1 MLLDSSKSSVF
12 PPSHPPPSLS
22 ARALPDEAPREGE
35 KRQTEKRART
45 LRHTPKKKMD
55 QSTWP
60 SDSYDDESLRD
71 GGGNTSA
78 RHESEHIDRK
88 GSSRKKSVGESAVDA
103 LKDVDRGDKCA
114 YAAVVRSQC
123 GPCNDPLTVKS
134 ISNTWCDILR
144 DKGVSLECLCALARH
159 VDIRYP
165 WDPSYNT
172 ARLVYNK
179 RINVFPQAIVYAH
192 SAEDVRRALAWTA
205 DHNVPF
211 SVRSGGHSVEGY
223 SMTTGVVIDLSR
235 LDGLEVSPDAREVAI
250 QAGSLIGPTYLRL
263 QNGDQ
268 GTPETRGNGPG
279 GLIVPMGTCAN
290 VGVAGLVQGGGVGFL
305 MRRWGLTCDSLV
317 AAEVVLADGSLV
329 RADAYGPHADLFWAM
344 RGAGGGNFGI
354 ATRFVFATRRLS
366 TVLLFEIAFAWDDA
380 VVVADAWQ
388 RWAPYAPTRLTGQI
402 SFAPPTP
409 LVAASTTTT
418 TASTHEKEHRPDV
431 QPGKVVVTGEWV
443 PDFVQ
448 NGDDSTEDKARA
460 QSLAKARYGLEQAL
474 KAFRAAVADAARRQ
488 DAARPRP
495 LGDGPRAWTST
506 VLDAAR
512 HFTDNNKRPPMSK
525 IKTGFANDLL
535 SPRALRR
542 LVAAMSEPPAIRRR
556 CATAPT
562 LTSVT
567 FQAMGGAIAAVPVD
581 ATSFFHRRGTLFWVE
596 YSGHW
601 TAPEDAAAVAA
612 WVTRAWGSLE
622 RDLSGYAYVNFPD
635 LALPDWRHAFWGPHL
650 ERLSLIKARYDPT
663 GRFCMPQSVP
673 LPPRFA
679 LNDA

>member
-1 MLLDSSKSSVF
+1 
-12 PPSHPPPSLS
+12 
-22 ARALPDEAPREGE
+22 
-35 KRQTEKRART
+35 
-45 LRHTPKKKMD
+45 MD

-60 SDSYDDESLRD
+60 SDSYDDGRRGRD
-71 GGGNTSA
+71 SDGDNSNARREKGHATREDARDKRPAGKSA
-78 RHESEHIDRK
+78 
-88 GSSRKKSVGESAVDA
+88 GDA
-103 LKDVDRGDKCA
+103 FKNVDRGDKCA

-123 GPCNDPLTVKS
+123 GPCNDPLTVKAV
-134 ISNTWCDILR
+134 SNTWCDILR

-263 QNGDQ
+263 QQGDQ
-268 GTPETRGNGPG
+268 GTPETRGHGPG

-329 RADAYGPHADLFWAM
+329 RAEAYGPHADLFWAM

-354 ATRFVFATRRLS
+354 ATRFVFTTRRLS
-366 TVLLFEIAFAWDDA
+366 TVLLFEITFAWADA
-380 VVVADAWQ
+380 AVVADAWQ
-388 RWAPYAPTRLTGQI
+388 RWAPHAPTRLTSQI

-409 LVAASTTTT
+409 STAVSTTATT
-418 TASTHEKEHRPDV
+418 TSQHEQRPSF

-448 NGDDSTEDKARA
+448 DDSDDNSTQDEARA
-460 QSLAKARYGLEQAL
+460 QSLARARYGLQKAL
-474 KAFRAAVADAARRQ
+474 KAFRAVVADAARRQ

-495 LGDGPRAWTST
+495 LGDGPRAWTSS

-542 LVAAMSEPPAIRRR
+542 LVAAMSEPPAIRQR

-612 WVTRAWGSLE
+612 WVTRAWEALE

-635 LALPDWRHAFWGPHL
+635 LALPDWQHAFWGPHL
-650 ERLSLIKARYDPT
+650 KRLSMIKARYDPT

-673 LPPRFA
+673 LPLRLA
-679 LNDA
+679 SAGAR

>member
-1 MLLDSSKSSVF
+1 
-12 PPSHPPPSLS
+12 
-22 ARALPDEAPREGE
+22 
-35 KRQTEKRART
+35 
-45 LRHTPKKKMD
+45 MD

-60 SDSYDDESLRD
+60 SDSYDDGYYGRD
-71 GGGNTSA
+71 SAAGGSTDA
-78 RHESEHIDRK
+78 HHEKGHATEAEPRAK
-88 GSSRKKSVGESAVDA
+88 GSAGKSAADA
-103 LKDVDRGDKCA
+103 FDTVDRGDKCA

-235 LDGLEVSPDAREVAI
+235 LDGLEVSPNAREVAI

-263 QNGDQ
+263 QTGDR
-268 GTPETRGNGPG
+268 GTPETRGHGPG

-329 RADAYGPHADLFWAM
+329 RADAHGPHADLFWAM

-366 TVLLFEIAFAWDDA
+366 TVLLFEITFAWDDV

-388 RWAPYAPTRLTGQI
+388 RWAPHAPTRLTSQI

-409 LVAASTTTT
+409 LAAASTTTT
-418 TASTHEKEHRPDV
+418 TSSSRNERVLDI

-448 NGDDSTEDKARA
+448 DDGDSDSAPQDEARA
-460 QSLAKARYGLEQAL
+460 HSLARARFGLEKAL
-474 KAFRAAVADAARRQ
+474 KAFRTAVADGARRQ
-488 DAARPRP
+488 DVPRPRP
-495 LGDGPRAWTST
+495 LGDGPRAWTSS

-535 SPRALRR
+535 TQRALRR
-542 LVAAMSEPPAIRRR
+542 LVAAMSKPPVIRRR

-612 WVTRAWGSLE
+612 WVTRAWEALE
-622 RDLSGYAYVNFPD
+622 PDLSGYAYVNFPD
-635 LALPDWRHAFWGPHL
+635 LALPDWQRAFWGPHL
-650 ERLSLIKARYDPT
+650 ERLSVIKARYDPT

-679 LNDA
+679 LTDA

>member
-1 MLLDSSKSSVF
+1 
-12 PPSHPPPSLS
+12 
-22 ARALPDEAPREGE
+22 
-35 KRQTEKRART
+35 
-45 LRHTPKKKMD
+45 MD

-60 SDSYDDESLRD
+60 SDTYDDSYGTADARQEKEHTVQKHPPKEAST
-71 GGGNTSA
+71 GKSA
-78 RHESEHIDRK
+78 
-88 GSSRKKSVGESAVDA
+88 ADA
-103 LKDVDRGDKCA
+103 FEGVNRGDKCA

-223 SMTTGVVIDLSR
+223 STTTGVVIDLSR

-268 GTPETRGNGPG
+268 GTPETRGHGPG

-305 MRRWGLTCDSLV
+305 MRRWGFTCDSLV
-317 AAEVVLADGSLV
+317 AAEVVLADGSIV
-329 RADAYGPHADLFWAM
+329 RADAHGPHADLFWAM

-354 ATRFVFATRRLS
+354 ATRFVFGTQRLS
-366 TVLLFEIAFAWDDA
+366 TVLLFEITFAWDDA

-402 SFAPPTP
+402 SFTPPTP
-409 LVAASTTTT
+409 LVAASTTTAT
-418 TASTHEKEHRPDV
+418 TSPHEKERRPDV

-448 NGDDSTEDKARA
+448 DDDDSTKDEAHA
-460 QSLAKARYGLEQAL
+460 QSLAKARHGLEQAL
-474 KAFRAAVADAARRQ
+474 KAFRTAVADAARGQ
-488 DAARPRP
+488 NTARPRP
-495 LGDGPRAWTST
+495 LGGGPRAWTSS

-542 LVAAMSEPPAIRRR
+542 LVAAMSEPPAIKRR

-567 FQAMGGAIAAVPVD
+567 FQAMGGAIAAVPVN
-581 ATSFFHRRGTLFWVE
+581 ATSFFHRRNTLFWVE

-612 WVTRAWGSLE
+612 WVTRTWGALE

-635 LALPDWRHAFWGPHL
+635 LALPDWQSAFWGPHL

-679 LNDA
+679 LSDA

>member
-1 MLLDSSKSSVF
+1 
-12 PPSHPPPSLS
+12 
-22 ARALPDEAPREGE
+22 
-35 KRQTEKRART
+35 
-45 LRHTPKKKMD
+45 MD

-60 SDSYDDESLRD
+60 SDSYED
-71 GGGNTSA
+71 GDYGGIDSRAEKEHALQKNSPSA
-78 RHESEHIDRK
+78 RAAE
-88 GSSRKKSVGESAVDA
+88 ESAADA
-103 LKDVDRGDKCA
+103 FEGVNRGDKCA

-235 LDGLEVSPDAREVAI
+235 LNGLEVSPDAREVAI

-268 GTPETRGNGPG
+268 GTPETRGHGPG

-354 ATRFVFATRRLS
+354 ATRFVFATRHLT
-366 TVLLFEIAFAWDDA
+366 TVLLFEIAFDWADA

-388 RWAPYAPTRLTGQI
+388 RWAPHAPTRLTSQLG
-402 SFAPPTP
+402 FVPPTP
-409 LVAASTTTT
+409 SVTTTITTTT
-418 TASTHEKEHRPDV
+418 TTTHEEHQQSTT
-431 QPGKVVVTGEWV
+431 QPGKVVVTGEWA
-443 PDFVQ
+443 PDFI
-448 NGDDSTEDKARA
+448 DPSDSAEEEAHTR
-460 QSLAKARYGLEQAL
+460 SLADARHGLEKAL

-488 DAARPRP
+488 DTVRPRP
-495 LGDGPRAWTST
+495 LGDGPRAWTSS

-535 SPRALRR
+535 SARALRR
-542 LVAAMSEPPAIRRR
+542 LVRAMSEPPAIRRR
-556 CATAPT
+556 CATAPI
-562 LTSVT
+562 LASVT
-567 FQAMGGAIAAVPVD
+567 FQAMGGAIAAVPAD

-596 YSGHW
+596 YAGHW

-612 WVTRAWGSLE
+612 WVTRAWGALE

-635 LALPDWRHAFWGPHL
+635 LALPDWQHAFWGPHL
-650 ERLSLIKARYDPT
+650 ERLSIIKARYDPT

-673 LPPRFA
+673 LPRRFA
-679 LNDA
+679 SVGA